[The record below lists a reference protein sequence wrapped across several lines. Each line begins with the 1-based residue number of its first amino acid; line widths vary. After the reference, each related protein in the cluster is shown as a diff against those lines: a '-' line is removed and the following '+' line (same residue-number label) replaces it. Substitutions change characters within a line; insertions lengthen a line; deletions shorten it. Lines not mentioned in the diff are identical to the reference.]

1 MNRIITVADL
11 SDACPEQ
18 VALFRAT
25 FGEQVECTAEA
36 IEKAIAAGLYVM
48 WCLRLLSNAA
58 RAAYERACDAAL
70 AEFDRARDA
79 AIAECERARDAALL
93 AGLNAQD
100 GAA

>member
-36 IEKAIAAGLYVM
+36 IEKAIAAGLYVT

-58 RAAYERACDAAL
+58 RAAYERVRNAAW
-70 AEFDRARDA
+70 AEYERVRDA
-79 AIAECERARDAALL
+79 AWAECERVSAAAMLAAL
-93 AGLNAQD
+93 NSK